1 MELAQSMRRDV
12 PRRLTW
18 ALRCLFLVL
27 CIVAVFATRSAAGTE
42 PEPAAPVP
50 APVPEAVQRVRLL
63 PLMPGD
69 LPPIPQ
75 PAVKADWSNI
85 VSEHPDVPR
94 RMGFEEEPVAAT
106 MYDTSHLHP
115 SELACSRWAALIS
128 DGKEWDSEIVAA
140 LMWRESRCSPF
151 AVSPTN
157 DWGLLQINATCWAG
171 SELGGLPQATELPP
185 GVRAVALRCDEGA
198 PEGVTAQWCY
208 RAKASLMD
216 NGTRPTSPCDLWLD
230 PQFNI
235 EVAYRLWLAHEW
247 RPWCFN
253 EASRSSHACG
263 MALD

>member
-18 ALRCLFLVL
+18 ALRCLLLVL
-27 CIVAVFATRSAAGTE
+27 FIVAGFATRSAALVTE
-42 PEPAAPVP
+42 PEPAAT
-50 APVPEAVQRVRLL
+50 ATGHESAQIVRLL

-69 LPPIPQ
+69 VAIAQQ
-75 PAVKADWSNI
+75 PAVKADWSNS
-85 VSEHPDVPR
+85 VSEHPDVPPIL
-94 RMGFEEEPVAAT
+94 GFAEEPAAAV
-106 MYDTSHLHP
+106 MYDTSHMNP
-115 SELACSRWAALIS
+115 RELACSRWAALIS
-128 DGKEWDSEIVAA
+128 DGKEWDSEVVVA

-185 GVRAVALRCDEGA
+185 GVRAVVLRCDEGV

-216 NGTRPTSPCDLWLD
+216 NGTRPASPCDLWLD

-235 EVAYRLWLAHEW
+235 DVAYRLWLAHEW

-253 EASRSSHACG
+253 EASRSSHACD
-263 MALD
+263 MASD